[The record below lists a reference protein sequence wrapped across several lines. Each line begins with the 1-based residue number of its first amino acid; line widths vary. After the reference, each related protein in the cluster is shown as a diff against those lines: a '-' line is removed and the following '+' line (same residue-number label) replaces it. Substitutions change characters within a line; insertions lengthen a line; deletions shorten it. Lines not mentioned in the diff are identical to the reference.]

1 MHQRKYIIT
10 FHARLDMRWSMTE
23 SGLMQ
28 AETPASRSGFNTRA
42 FAKEYGL
49 GDPVQAAY
57 FTVAAPAGSE

>member
-1 MHQRKYIIT
+1 MHQSEGISHQDKY
-10 FHARLDMRWSMTE
+10 ASMTM
-23 SGLMQ
+23 SGLLQ

-42 FAKEYGL
+42 FAKKYGL